1 MAKTAA
7 LGRGLGALLSEID
20 EAYQNELPTRAGVDE
35 LLLSKIRPNPYQP
48 RKHFDPESLAELS
61 ESIKTYGLLQPIV
74 VKEDI
79 DGYVIIAGER
89 RFRASKLAK
98 LKTIKAIVVSVNDE
112 QMRQHALIENIQRD
126 ELNAIDLAQAYQ
138 ELIDVHQ
145 LTHEQLSSTVH
156 KSRTQITN
164 TLRLL
169 QLGEKGRK
177 AIVEG
182 KISAGHAKII
192 VGVSEKE
199 QALLIDSI
207 VGQKLSVREVEK
219 MVKNMKTFDHHPLS
233 HSDPLSA
240 LDFENLQHYLNKIGL
255 KTSKKG
261 SKLIIDFKDNNQID
275 AFLSTL
281 IGIKHSV

>member
-20 EAYQNELPTRAGVDE
+20 EAYQNELPSRAGVDE

-98 LKTIKAIVVSVNDE
+98 LKTIKAIVVSVSDE

-145 LTHEQLSSTVH
+145 LTHEQLSLTVH

-177 AIVEG
+177 AILEG

-192 VGVSEKE
+192 VGLGEKE

-207 VGQKLSVREVEK
+207 MGQKLSVRDVEK
-219 MVKNMKTFDHHPLS
+219 MVKNMKTSDRLSPLS
-233 HSDPLSA
+233 LESSLE
-240 LDFENLQHYLNKIGL
+240 LDFKKLQSQLAKMGL
-255 KTSKKG
+255 KSSKKG
-261 SKLIIDFKDNNQID
+261 SKLMIDFNDNDQID

-281 IGIKHSV
+281 LG